1 MATPATHGQRSA
13 LTAAQA
19 VALALLKLGY
29 TQRTI
34 QARTN
39 IGPGALYAL
48 AATWDVTAPCGTV
61 EGHACH
67 TARDEDP
74 CKPCATARGRAD
86 ARELARQRKT
96 LPAAVRRARFGTSR
110 RSKAVAR

>member
-1 MATPATHGQRSA
+1 MATPATPGPRPA

-19 VALALLKLGY
+19 VALALLKCGY

-34 QARTN
+34 QARTDV
-39 IGPGALYAL
+39 GPDTLYAL
-48 AATWDVTAPCGTV
+48 AAAWDITAPCGSI

-67 TARDEDP
+67 TARGEDP
-74 CKPCATARGRAD
+74 CGPCTAARGRAD

-96 LPAAVRRARFGTSR
+96 VPAAVRRTRFTASR
-110 RSKAVAR
+110 RRKTVAR

>member
-1 MATPATHGQRSA
+1 MATLANSGQPPA

-19 VALALLKLGY
+19 VALALLRLGY

-34 QARTN
+34 HTRTD
-39 IGPGALYAL
+39 ITPGTLYAL
-48 AATWDVTAPCGTV
+48 AAAWDVTAPCGTV

-67 TARDEDP
+67 TARDEGP
-74 CKPCATARGRAD
+74 CGPCATARGRAD

-96 LPAAVRRARFGTSR
+96 LPAAVRRARLGTSR
-110 RSKAVAR
+110 RHKAVAR

>member
-1 MATPATHGQRSA
+1 MASPATPGQRPA

-19 VALALLKLGY
+19 VALALLKHGH

-34 QARTN
+34 QART
-39 IGPGALYAL
+39 GVTPDALYRL
-48 AATWDVTAPCGTV
+48 AAAWDITAPCGTV

-74 CKPCATARGRAD
+74 CVPCTTARGRAD
-86 ARELARQRKT
+86 ARERARQRKT
-96 LPAAVRRARFGTSR
+96 LPAAVLRARLGTSR
-110 RSKAVAR
+110 RRKAVTR